1 MKFNCLKKHCIEKKW
16 LEFKHVIPYGKSANQ
31 TSTQELCLH
40 GSIRHLS
47 PSLNSSKQIG
57 HTLFFVVK
65 SNIRFLIFVF
75 NPLLLLLLL
84 LMLILCITW
93 APPALCCCWFLALLS
108 TNTWLALLLLLL
120 CLTLTICP
128 ASPDYLGKINIP
140 R

>member
-75 NPLLLLLLL
+75 NPLLLLLL
-84 LMLILCITW
+84 MLILCITW